1 MARFDYYCAAVLF
14 ILIVSESFM
23 RKSGTKPVIWCLAL
37 SVWAM
42 PLPGLSQQTAQSA
55 AEQTVSPDVEKELA
69 PQPELGERTIESL
82 STDAQKVLRE
92 RLIKQSNRVMPP
104 VPAEVK
110 KAAITAMMSMSP
122 MSMRDYF
129 NFMTMKLKAA
139 EDVAFDDIIEAM
151 DLKANDVNFKKTA
164 HSKIWQD
171 IAAITGVPTTR
182 VEVLHY
188 CDAIVG
194 RRMLD
199 VSPEFSVF
207 IPCRIVVYED
217 ANGEIWIMTLDW
229 DVSWLA
235 QSWQPG
241 SQIGEQLQQDAVRI
255 RDAMTQI
262 MEAGAK
268 GEW

>member
-1 MARFDYYCAAVLF
+1 MLK
-14 ILIVSESFM
+14 L
-23 RKSGTKPVIWCLAL
+23 GTKTVICCSVL
-37 SVWAM
+37 SVWVV
-42 PLPGLSQQTAQSA
+42 PLPGLSQQTVQPA
-55 AEQTVSPDVEKELA
+55 AEQTVSPDVQKELA
-69 PQPELGERTIESL
+69 PQPDLGERNIESL
-82 STDAQKVLRE
+82 SPEAQKVLRE
-92 RLIKQSNRVMPP
+92 RLMKQSNRVMPP

-110 KAAITAMMSMSP
+110 KAAVTAMMSMSP

-129 NFMTMKLKAA
+129 NFMTMKMKAA
-139 EDVAFDDIIEAM
+139 EGISFDDVIEAM

-164 HSKIWQD
+164 HSKIWKD
-171 IAAITGVPTTR
+171 IASITGVPTTR

-199 VSPEFSVF
+199 FSPEFSVF
-207 IPCRIVVYED
+207 IPCRISVYED

-229 DVSWLA
+229 DVSWLS

>member
-1 MARFDYYCAAVLF
+1 
-14 ILIVSESFM
+14 M
-23 RKSGTKPVIWCLAL
+23 RKSETKTIMWCAVLPLWVI
-37 SVWAM
+37 
-42 PLPGLSQQTAQSA
+42 PLPGLGQQTTQPAQ
-55 AEQTVSPDVEKELA
+55 EQTVSMEVERELA

-82 STDAQKVLRE
+82 SPEAQQVLRE
-92 RLIKQSNRVMPP
+92 RRMKQSNRVMAP

-110 KAAITAMMSMSP
+110 KAAVTAMMSMSP

-129 NFMTMKLKAA
+129 NFMTMKMKAA
-139 EDVAFDDIIEAM
+139 EGLSFDDIVESM
-151 DLKANDVNFKKTA
+151 DLKANAVNFKKTA
-164 HSKIWQD
+164 HSKIWKD
-171 IAAITGVPTTR
+171 IAAITGLPTTR

-199 VSPEFSVF
+199 FSPEFSVF
-207 IPCRIVVYED
+207 IPCRITVYED

-229 DVSWLA
+229 DVSWLSQA
-235 QSWQPG
+235 WQSG